1 MAGHCETAGRKDK
14 IIDVYNAP
22 STCAVGQTVMVSV
35 STRSGLEA
43 VAMAFGLPF
52 VLLVVCALLCTMLTG
67 SEAIGALVGIAVLVP
82 YYIVVYL
89 MRNKIGRRLSFAI
102 EDLP

>member
-1 MAGHCETAGRKDK
+1 
-14 IIDVYNAP
+14 
-22 STCAVGQTVMVSV
+22 
-35 STRSGLEA
+35 
-43 VAMAFGLPF
+43 MAFGLPF